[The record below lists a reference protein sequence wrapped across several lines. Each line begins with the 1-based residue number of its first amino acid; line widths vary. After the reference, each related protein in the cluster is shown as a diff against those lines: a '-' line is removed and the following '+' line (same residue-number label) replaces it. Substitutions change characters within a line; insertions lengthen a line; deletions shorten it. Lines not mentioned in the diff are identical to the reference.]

1 MPPAAGTRKIFS
13 SGATKG
19 PGGYHLGAA
28 DKSITSVAKP
38 SDASPHNGIPHA
50 DLKKHCLKEGV
61 LFEDPD
67 FPAIDASL
75 FFSKKPPRPFIWKR
89 PKEIVAD
96 PKMFVGGASR
106 FDITQG
112 MLGDCWLLAAVAA
125 LTQNEGLL
133 YQVVPPDQS
142 FDGADYCGLIR
153 FRFWQYG
160 RWEEVVVDDRLPTY
174 NNKLVFLHSAQNNEF
189 WSALLEKAYA
199 KLCGTY
205 EALKGG
211 QTSEAMEDFT
221 GGVTEVF
228 QLAKQPTGFFK
239 MMLKATERQSLM
251 CCSIEAKP
259 NEIEAKLD
267 NGLIKG
273 HAYTITAIKKVH
285 AGGEDVELVRCRN
298 PWGNEREW
306 NGAWSDESEEWKVLN
321 ESEKKD
327 IGLNYDDDGEFWMSF
342 QDFSTQFS
350 KVEVC
355 MLSPDSAGDSDRKR
369 WEMQINQG
377 SWQKHVSAGGCRNF
391 PDTFHLNPQYR
402 VTLEDPDDDDDVD
415 NCTIVIGLIQ
425 KGRRKQKRVGAQNLT
440 IGFSIYQLQ
449 EDVDQYIENDR
460 LGKDFFLYHKSF
472 ARSENFVNAR
482 EVTGRFSLPP
492 GEYCIMPST
501 FKNLEEGDFI
511 MRMFSE
517 KPHDSSSMDTQTTI
531 EFRPQKASVEEN
543 VQFDDKFQAFF
554 DKVAGADGE
563 IDSFELQAVVN
574 AAFKNELGGKQF
586 SLEACRSM
594 VAMTDRDRNG
604 RMDYGEFRN
613 CWRHVMEWKGSFKE
627 YDKDNS
633 GDMNA
638 VELRGAL
645 AKLGFKLST
654 PALSS
659 IALRYANKVGNVS
672 LDDFVQICCRV
683 KSTFESY
690 LAYQGKSFS
699 LDDFI
704 MSAIY
709 T

>member
-1 MPPAAGTRKIFS
+1 MATRKVFS
-13 SGATKG
+13 SSGKS
-19 PGGYHLGAA
+19 GYHLGGAH
-28 DKSITSVAKP
+28 KSISATAKP
-38 SDASPHNGIPHA
+38 SDAIPHNGVSYD

-67 FPAIDASL
+67 FPAVDQSM
-75 FFSKKPPRPFIWKR
+75 FFSKKPPRPFVWKR
-89 PKEIVAD
+89 PKEIVND

-125 LTQNEGLL
+125 LCQYEGLL

-142 FDGADYCGLIR
+142 FTDKDYCGLIR

-160 RWEEVVVDDRLPTY
+160 QWEEVVVDDRLPTY

-199 KLCGTY
+199 KLCGSY

-221 GGVTEVF
+221 GGVTETF
-228 QLAKQPTGFFK
+228 DTSKPPPNFFK
-239 MMLKATERQSLM
+239 LLCKAQERQSLM

-273 HAYTITAIKKVH
+273 HAYTITAVRKVQSKN
-285 AGGEDVELVRCRN
+285 VELIRIRN

-306 NGAWSDESEEWKVLN
+306 NGAWSDESNEWRQL
-321 ESEKKD
+321 SEADKKALE
-327 IGLNYDDDGEFWMSF
+327 LNYDDDGEFWMEFS
-342 QDFSTQFS
+342 DFT
-350 KVEVC
+350 KNYTRVEVC
-355 MLSPDSAGDSDRKR
+355 MLSPDSAGESDRKR

-391 PDTFHLNPQYR
+391 PDTFYINPQYL
-402 VTLEDPDDDDDVD
+402 VKLEDPDDDEDVD

-440 IGFSIYQLQ
+440 IGFSIYRLE
-449 EDVDQYIENDR
+449 EDKDEYISEDR
-460 LGKDFFLYHKSF
+460 LNKDYFLYHKSY
-472 ARSENFVNAR
+472 ARSHNFVNAR

-492 GEYCIMPST
+492 GEYCILPST
-501 FKNLEEGDFI
+501 FKNEEEGDFI
-511 MRMFSE
+511 LRMFSE
-517 KPHDSSSMDTQTTI
+517 KPHEGGSMDTKTQI
-531 EFRPQKASVEEN
+531 EYKPKTLSKEESSS
-543 VQFDDKFQAFF
+543 FDDKFKGFF
-554 DKVAGADGE
+554 EKVAGTDGE
-563 IDSFELQAVVN
+563 IDAFELQMVVN
-574 AAFKNELGGKQF
+574 SAFKKELGGREF

-594 VAMTDRDRNG
+594 VAMEDRDRNG
-604 RMDYGEFRN
+604 KLDYEEFRSV
-613 CWRHVMEWKGSFKE
+613 WTAVMRYKNSFSE
-627 YDKDNS
+627 YDKDKS
-633 GDMNA
+633 GDMSA

-654 PALSS
+654 PVLSS
-659 IALRYANKVGNVS
+659 LALRYANKKGNVS
-672 LDDFVQICCRV
+672 LDDYIQICCRV
-683 KSTFESY
+683 KSSFESY
-690 LAYQGKSFS
+690 LGYQGKSFS
-699 LDDFI
+699 LDDYI
-704 MSAIY
+704 MSAVY